1 VNDPAN
7 VSRLRLR
14 SVLPTFRA
22 WHFLRDLPRVLP
34 YARPY
39 WRLGGLSAVLSGLAV
54 LVSLVGPWP
63 LAILID
69 AVLGNKRVPGPLQ
82 PLIGGWGQTALLL
95 FAVFS
100 GLAVTGLENGINV
113 LNNYVTTKLDQRM
126 VLDLRSDMFQHASRL
141 SQEFHDRTLTGQ
153 LMYRINNQA
162 AAVGAIT
169 VAIIPLLQ
177 ALATLVGMFV
187 ITYTLNARLALLA
200 LTVVPFIY
208 YSIGVYATRIEPRL
222 QRVRKLEGQSL
233 SIVHEAMGMM
243 RVVVAFGNEQ
253 HEYRQFRKQGEEA
266 VNARIGIT
274 VRQTLFSLAVNTIT
288 AAGTALVLGYGAQQ
302 VLHHHLTVGELV
314 VILAYVAAV
323 YQPLQQISATFSSLQ
338 NEFISVRQAL
348 GLLQR
353 KPAVENRPG
362 ATPVKATG
370 GGAIRFEH
378 VDFDYQGRVGTLADV
393 SFEVQ
398 PGQRVAIV
406 GPTGAGKTTLV
417 TLIPRFFDPKR
428 GAIYLDGLDLRTLT
442 IESLRARISV
452 VHQEPLLFSGSVAD
466 NIRYSRLDATMEEVV
481 EAAKAANAH
490 DFVTSWPKQYDTR
503 LGERGAQL
511 SGGERQRIAIARAFL
526 KQAPILI
533 LDEPTSA
540 IDSRTEKVILD
551 ALDRLMVGRTSFIIA
566 HRLST
571 VRGVDQILV
580 MDGGR
585 LVEQGTHPE
594 LFAENGLYRQLYE
607 AQVMQPGP
615 AVRLAAPRGLGN
627 AMLDDAHSLLTA
639 VRLLLEIDPSVLDAL
654 SEIAPGDERLP
665 RAAQV
670 LAALPREDLAL
681 IRDLNEDLLAR
692 EGGERPAPLAATA
705 GGTSS

>member
-1 VNDPAN
+1 MNGSHGVQ
-7 VSRLRLR
+7 RLRLR

-39 WRLGGLSAVLSGLAV
+39 WRLGGLSAVLSGVAV
-54 LVSLVGPWP
+54 LVSLIGPWP

-69 AVLGNKRVPGPLQ
+69 AVLSNKPVPGPLQ
-82 PLIGGWGQTALLL
+82 PLIGDWGQTPLL
-95 FAVFS
+95 FFAVIT
-100 GLAVTGLENGINV
+100 GLLITALENGINV
-113 LNNYVTTKLDQRM
+113 LNDYVTTKLDQRM
-126 VLDLRSDMFQHASRL
+126 VLDLRSDMFEHASRL

-169 VAIIPLLQ
+169 VAIIPLVQ

-187 ITYTLNARLALLA
+187 ITYTLNAGLALLA

-222 QRVRKLEGQSL
+222 QGVRSLEGQSL

-243 RVVVAFGNEQ
+243 RVVVAFGNER
-253 HEYRQFRKQGEEA
+253 HEYRQFRSQGEQA

-274 VRQTLFSLAVNTIT
+274 VHQTLFSLAVNTIT
-288 AAGTALVLGYGAQQ
+288 AAGTALVLGYGALQ
-302 VLHHHLTVGELV
+302 VLHHQLTVGELV
-314 VILAYVAAV
+314 VILAYIAAV

-338 NEFISVRQAL
+338 NEFISLRQAL
-348 GLLQR
+348 GLLER
-353 KPAVENRPG
+353 KPAVENRPDARPAA
-362 ATPVKATG
+362 ATQ
-370 GGAIRFEH
+370 GAIRFDH
-378 VDFDYQGRVGTLADV
+378 VDFNYEGRIGTLSDV
-393 SFEVQ
+393 SFEAK

-417 TLIPRFFDPKR
+417 TLIPRFFDPKE
-428 GAIYLDGLDLRTLT
+428 GAIYLDGLDLRALT
-442 IESLRARISV
+442 MQSLRAQISV

-466 NIRYSRLDATMEEVV
+466 NIRYSRLDASMNEVI

-490 DFVTSWPKQYDTR
+490 DFVMSWPKQYATR

-526 KQAPILI
+526 KRAPILI

-551 ALDRLMVGRTSFIIA
+551 ALDRLMVGRTSFMIA

-571 VRGVDQILV
+571 VRGADQILV

-585 LVEQGTHPE
+585 LVEQGTHAE
-594 LFAENGLYRQLYE
+594 LFAADGLYRQLYE
-607 AQVMQPGP
+607 AQVMQPGS
-615 AVRLAAPRGLGN
+615 VRLAEAPRSTNPTL
-627 AMLDDAHSLLTA
+627 ADAHSLLTA

-670 LAALPREDLAL
+670 LAGLPREDLAL
-681 IRDLNEDLLAR
+681 LRDLNEDLLAR
-692 EGGERPAPLAATA
+692 ERDEQPTPLAATA
-705 GGTSS
+705 RGAVS

>member
-1 VNDPAN
+1 VTDPAD

-14 SVLPTFRA
+14 SLLPTFRA
-22 WHFLRDLPRVLP
+22 WHFFRDLPRVLP

-39 WRLGGLSAVLSGLAV
+39 WRLGGLSAVLSGVSV

-69 AVLGNKRVPGPLQ
+69 AVLSNKGVPGPLQ

-100 GLAVTGLENGINV
+100 GLAVTGLENGLNV
-113 LNNYVTTKLDQRM
+113 ANEYVTTTLDQRM
-126 VLDLRSDMFQHASRL
+126 VLDLRSDMFRHASRL

-162 AAVGAIT
+162 AAMGAIS
-169 VAIIPLLQ
+169 VAILPLVQ

-187 ITYTLNARLALLA
+187 ITYTINAHLALLA
-200 LTVVPFIY
+200 LTVVPLIY

-222 QRVRKLEGQSL
+222 QSVRKLEGQSL

-243 RVVVAFGNEQ
+243 RVVVAFGNED
-253 HEYRQFRKQGEEA
+253 HEYRQFRQQGEDA
-266 VNARIGIT
+266 VNARIGVT
-274 VRQTLFSLAVNTIT
+274 VRQTVFSLAVNTIT
-288 AAGTALVLGYGAQQ
+288 ATGTALVLGYGALQ
-302 VLHHHLTVGELV
+302 VIHHHLTVGELV

-323 YQPLQQISATFSSLQ
+323 YQPLQQISGTFSALQ
-338 NEFISVRQAL
+338 NEFISLRQAL
-348 GLLQR
+348 GLLER
-353 KPAVENRPG
+353 KPAVQNRPG
-362 ATPVKATG
+362 AQPVKATV
-370 GGAIRFEH
+370 GAVRFEH
-378 VDFDYQGRVGTLADV
+378 VGFDYEGRVGTLADV
-393 SFEVQ
+393 SFEVE

-417 TLIPRFFDPKR
+417 TLIPRFFDPKV
-428 GAIYLDGLDLRTLT
+428 GAIYLDGRDLRTLT
-442 IESLRARISV
+442 MESLRAQISV

-466 NIRYSRLDATMEEVV
+466 NIRYSRLDATMNEII
-481 EAAKAANAH
+481 EAARAANAH
-490 DFVTSWPKQYDTR
+490 DFVMSWPKQYDTR

-526 KQAPILI
+526 KKAPILV

-551 ALDRLMVGRTSFIIA
+551 ALDRLMIGRTSFMIA

-571 VRGVDQILV
+571 VRGADQILV

-585 LVEQGTHPE
+585 LVEQGTHSE
-594 LFAENGLYRQLYE
+594 LFAADGLYRQLYE

-615 AVRLAAPRGLGN
+615 GVRLAAPPTSSNPTL
-627 AMLDDAHSLLTA
+627 ADAHSLLTA

-654 SEIAPGDERLP
+654 SEISPGDERLP

-681 IRDLNEDLLAR
+681 LRDLNEDLLAR
-692 EGGERPAPLAATA
+692 ERDERPAPLAATA
-705 GGTSS
+705 GGPSPS